1 MWWSRQVGNLNSLAF
16 TLLPCCLNELTQLKT
31 EIFGGCCPSIQSLGT
46 CLLTGSSGCILLLLT
61 LKSLIGG
68 PEVSATII

>member
-16 TLLPCCLNELTQLKT
+16 TLLPCCLNELTQLKA

-46 CLLTGSSGCILLLLT
+46 CLIAGSSG
-61 LKSLIGG
+61 
-68 PEVSATII
+68 